1 MVIMKKSDF
10 MDEILQQT
18 RGEFEGEA
26 EVKLHTITKNN
37 GVILTGITISQ
48 KEVNI
53 SPTIYLDAF
62 YEDYQNGRSMEDMQ
76 KEIVEIYEKSKL
88 QKSVDMNFFTEWEH
102 AKERIVFKLVN
113 YNKNKKLL
121 SHTPHRRVL
130 DLAVVYYYL
139 VDKKEF
145 ANATILIDNKH
156 IETWQV
162 AEAELYELAKKNT
175 PVLLKANLWSMLN
188 ILQEFG
194 LEDWPEEDIYEMEES
209 QILKVHGKKDISG
222 MYVLSNETRMFGAV
236 VMLYPGVLKR
246 CAEILECDYFILPS
260 SVHEVILVPD
270 EGIAEEK
277 KLRTMV
283 KDVNET
289 QLEVQEVLSDAVY
302 YFSAKTGNIQCL

>member
-18 RGEFEGEA
+18 KDEFEGEA

-37 GVILTGITISQ
+37 GVVLTGITISQ

-76 KEIVEIYEKSKL
+76 KEIKEIYEQSKL
-88 QKSVDMNFFTEWEH
+88 QESVDMDFFTKWEQ
-102 AKERIVFKLVN
+102 AKDRIVFKLVN
-113 YNKNKKLL
+113 YNKNRKLL
-121 SHTPHRRVL
+121 SHIPHRRVL

-156 IETWQV
+156 IETWK
-162 AEAELYELAKKNT
+162 ATEAELYELAKRNT
-175 PVLLKANLWSMLN
+175 SKLLKANLWSMLN

-194 LEDWPEEDIYEMEES
+194 LEEWPENDDLQEEDS
-209 QILKVHGKKDISG
+209 KILKMHGKKDVSG

-270 EGIAEEK
+270 EGIVEEK
-277 KLRTMV
+277 KLKCMV

-289 QLEVQEVLSDAVY
+289 QLEAQEVLSDAVY